1 MPELTALNT
10 LKPGYSISY
19 STKKNATAT
28 RVENSA
34 AGVLI
39 EVAEPCFG
47 VTSTVWFACSSTN
60 FKQDS

>member
-1 MPELTALNT
+1 MPKPTAPNI

-19 STKKNATAT
+19 STKKNETAT
-28 RVENSA
+28 KVENNA

-47 VTSTVWFACSSTN
+47 VLSTVWFACSSTN